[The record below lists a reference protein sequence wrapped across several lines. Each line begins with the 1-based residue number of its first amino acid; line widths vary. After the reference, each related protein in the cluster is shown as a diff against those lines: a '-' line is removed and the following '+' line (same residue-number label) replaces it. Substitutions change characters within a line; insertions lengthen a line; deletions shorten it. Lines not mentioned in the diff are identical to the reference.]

1 MPEGEVVE
9 QVHEGFSEARIEVH
23 FDVHRPVELVTLTL
37 ALQSMARDYRRFM
50 NEDARQRS
58 LKIADEDVKLYVT
71 KVESG
76 SILAELA
83 SATPVLG
90 AFFSIMDYQSV
101 FAQYVTNFGTIAEY
115 CRGLLKRKDLK
126 PSDIAITK
134 AGAQAIADVMAVVA
148 QNQDGN
154 LRLSAVRAGSE
165 TATGDRVYAEVIFT
179 SEEAAEAQR
188 GALLAQKVLE
198 YRGDADY
205 ENVLLYFQRTST
217 DEAKAGGRTDD
228 KAIINTIS
236 AKPLPV
242 HFASPLDAARVNDMK
257 SDPHQNPFK
266 SAFRV
271 DVNVETDRN
280 MVPRFY
286 RVVHIHE
293 VIPDEE
299 PDT

>member
-1 MPEGEVVE
+1 M
-9 QVHEGFSEARIEVH
+9 HEGFSEARIEIH
-23 FDVHRPVELVTLTL
+23 FDVHQPVELVTLTL
-37 ALQSMARDYRRFM
+37 ALQSLARDYRRFM
-50 NEDARQRS
+50 NDDARSRGA
-58 LKIADEDVKLYVT
+58 KIADDDVKLYVT

-83 SATPVLG
+83 SATPVVG

-101 FAQYVTNFGTIAEY
+101 FAQYVQNFGTIADY
-115 CRGLLKRKDLK
+115 CRGLLQRRDLK
-126 PSDIAITK
+126 PADIEVTR
-134 AGAQAIADVMAVVA
+134 AGAQAIADVMAVA
-148 QNQDGN
+148 AENRGGRLG
-154 LRLSAVRAGSE
+154 LRAIRAGSKLSDGAE
-165 TATGDRVYAEVIFT
+165 VYAEITFT

-198 YRGDADY
+198 YRGAADY

-217 DEAKAGGRTDD
+217 ELAKSDGRTDD

-236 AKPLPV
+236 AKALPV

-257 SDPHQNPFK
+257 ADPYQNPFK

-293 VIPDEE
+293 VLPD
-299 PDT
+299 DDDSAAD

>member
-1 MPEGEVVE
+1 M
-9 QVHEGFSEARIEVH
+9 HEGFSEARIEIH
-23 FDVHRPVELVTLTL
+23 FDVRQPVELVTLTL
-37 ALQSMARDYRRFM
+37 ALQSLARDYRRFM
-50 NEDARQRS
+50 NDDARARGVR
-58 LKIADEDVKLYVT
+58 IADEDVKLYVT

-83 SATPVLG
+83 SATPVIG

-101 FAQYVTNFGTIAEY
+101 FAQYVQNFGTIVDY
-115 CRGLLKRKDLK
+115 CRGLLTRKDLQ
-126 PSDIAITK
+126 PADIKITK
-134 AGAQAIADVMAVVA
+134 AGAQAIADVMAVA
-148 QNQDGN
+148 AANHDGRLG
-154 LRLSAVRAGSE
+154 LRAMRAGSKTSDGAE
-165 TATGDRVYAEVIFT
+165 VYAEITFT

-217 DEAKAGGRTDD
+217 DTPKSDGRTDD
-228 KAIINTIS
+228 KAIINSIS
-236 AKPLPV
+236 PKPLAV
-242 HFASPLDAARVNDMK
+242 HFASPLDAARINDMK

-280 MVPRFY
+280 QVPRFY

-293 VIPDEE
+293 VIPDDEDGE
-299 PDT
+299 A